1 MASIKGVRESADEF
15 IEQQFDDIGEAERA
29 TLLGDELFCVLSHC
43 VDELKTQR
51 FYGDEVDLDGGDMLS
66 ANVNSSIDDLTNAL
80 YERRDQLLDDDDDD
94 TAES

>member
-1 MASIKGVRESADEF
+1 MASITGVREAADEF
-15 IEQQFDDIGEAERA
+15 IDQQFDDISEAERA

-51 FYGDEVDLDGGDMLS
+51 FYGDEIDLDGDDMLS
-66 ANVNSSIDDLTNAL
+66 GKVNRSIDDLIVAL
-80 YERRDQLLDDDDDD
+80 YERRDQLLDGDE

>member
-1 MASIKGVRESADEF
+1 MQVREIADKF

-29 TLLGDELFCVLSHC
+29 TLLSDELFATLALC

-51 FYGDEVDLDGGDMLS
+51 FYGDEVDAEPDRDDMLS
-66 ANVNSSIDDLTNAL
+66 GKVNRGIDDLTVAL
-80 YERRDQLLDDDDDD
+80 YERRDQLLDDE